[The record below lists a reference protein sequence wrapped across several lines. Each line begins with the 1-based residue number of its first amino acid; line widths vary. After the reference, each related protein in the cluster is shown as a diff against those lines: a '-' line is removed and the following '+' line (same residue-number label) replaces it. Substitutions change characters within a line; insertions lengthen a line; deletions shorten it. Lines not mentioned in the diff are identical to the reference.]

1 VLTELRVRDLAIIAD
16 VTLPLAPGLN
26 VLTGETGAGKSML
39 VDALALLLGE
49 RASADVVRPGAQ
61 KTVIEGAFEF
71 APAALSRLLPPF
83 AALGVEAEDG
93 RLVLKREI
101 SGEGRSRAWV
111 NGSPTT
117 VSVLAQ
123 LGALLV
129 DLHGQHETQSLLRP
143 DAQRDMLDA
152 YADAAVERTA
162 VRDAHER
169 LRELERRE
177 ADLTA
182 RREDVGRKADYL
194 RHVVEEIERAAPQNG
209 EVETLDVEAKR
220 LAHAD
225 ELGRLSRELEQAL
238 DTAGLSRAAKL
249 FGGLT
254 RLDPSVAKWQELLD
268 GAFAHVAELAQ
279 AARDYAAAIESDP
292 HRLGA
297 VEQRRDVL
305 FRLTQKYGPT
315 LPDVL
320 ATRDRAARELE
331 LLDTADLDLRNIA
344 EQRETAATDFA
355 RACSAL
361 TVKRTQGAARLAK
374 SVNDLLPALGMLGG
388 RFAARLVPFAGT
400 DRDSLRAPRSHGA
413 EDVVF
418 EVQLNVGLEARP
430 LAKVASGGELSRL
443 MLALKVVLAQ
453 HDAVPTLV
461 FDEVDQGIGGEVGGR
476 VGEALATVAQAAAG
490 GRQALVITHLP
501 QIGAYANHHLVVA
514 KGARGGIA
522 TSDVQVVT
530 GEARTREL
538 ARMLGDP
545 DMRTALSHAAELL
558 RKASASL
565 GARADTP
572 SPRGR
577 AQRR

>member
-1 VLTELRVRDLAIIAD
+1 MLTELRVRDLAVIAD

-49 RASADVVRPGAQ
+49 RASSDVVRPGAQ
-61 KTVIEGAFEF
+61 KTVIEGAFD
-71 APAALSRLLPPF
+71 LSARPTVRQS
-83 AALGVEAEDG
+83 AQGLGVEIEDG
-93 RLVLKREI
+93 LLVVKREI

-117 VSVLAQ
+117 VGVLAQ

-129 DLHGQHETQSLLRP
+129 DLHGQHETQSLLRI

-169 LRELERRE
+169 LRDLERRE
-177 ADLTA
+177 EELTS
-182 RREDVGRKADYL
+182 RREDVRRKSDYL

-209 EVETLDVEAKR
+209 EVEALEVEAKR

-238 DTAGLSRAAKL
+238 DTAALSRAAKL
-249 FGGLT
+249 VAGLA
-254 RLDPSVAKWQELLD
+254 RLDPSAAKWQELLD
-268 GAFAHVAELAQ
+268 GAFAHVEELVQ
-279 AARDYAAAIESDP
+279 AVRGYAAAIESDP
-292 HRLGA
+292 RRLGA

-305 FRLTQKYGPT
+305 FRLVQKYGPT

-320 ATRDRAARELE
+320 ATRDRAKHELE
-331 LLDTADLDLRNIA
+331 SLDTADLDLRNIA
-344 EQRETAATDFA
+344 EQREQAGSEFS
-355 RACSAL
+355 RACAAL
-361 TVKRTQGAARLAK
+361 TAKRTRGAARLADA
-374 SVNDLLPALGMLGG
+374 VNQLLPALGMQGG
-388 RFAARLVPFAGT
+388 RFAPRLVP
-400 DRDSLRAPRSHGA
+400 LPAPRSQGA
-413 EDVVF
+413 EDVLF
-418 EVQLNVGLEARP
+418 EVQLNLGLDARP

-476 VGEALATVAQAAAG
+476 VGEALATVAQGAPG
-490 GRQALVITHLP
+490 GRQVLVITHLP
-501 QIGAYANHHLVVA
+501 QIGAYADHHLVVA

-530 GEARTREL
+530 GEGRTREL

-558 RKASASL
+558 RKASVSGA
-565 GARADTP
+565 ARADTP

-577 AQRR
+577 APRR

>member
-1 VLTELRVRDLAIIAD
+1 
-16 VTLPLAPGLN
+16 
-26 VLTGETGAGKSML
+26 ML

-49 RASADVVRPGAQ
+49 RASADVVRPGAE

-71 APAALSRLLPPF
+71 SPAALSRLVLPF
-83 AALGVEAEDG
+83 AALGVEVDEG

-152 YADAAVERTA
+152 YADAALERTA

-169 LRELERRE
+169 LHELERRE
-177 ADLTA
+177 EELTA
-182 RREDVGRKADYL
+182 RREDVRRKADYL
-194 RHVVEEIERAAPQNG
+194 RHVVEEIERATPQTG
-209 EVETLDVEAKR
+209 EVESLEVEAKR

-225 ELGRLSRELEQAL
+225 ELGRLSRELGQAL
-238 DTAGLSRAAKL
+238 DTAGPRRSAKL
-249 FGGLT
+249 FAGLT

-268 GAFAHVAELAQ
+268 GAFAHVTELAQ
-279 AARDYAAAIESDP
+279 AARDYGAAIESDP
-292 HRLGA
+292 QRLGA

-305 FRLTQKYGPT
+305 FRLTQKYGPA

-344 EQRETAATDFA
+344 EQRQTAAADFA

-361 TVKRTQGAARLAK
+361 SAKRKGGAERLA
-374 SVNDLLPALGMLGG
+374 SAVNALLPALGMEGG
-388 RFAARLVPFAGT
+388 RFAVRLVQLPGT
-400 DRDSLRAPRSHGA
+400 DRDSFRAPRFHGA

-443 MLALKVVLAQ
+443 MLALKVVLAE

-461 FDEVDQGIGGEVGGR
+461 FDERDQGIGGEVGAR
-476 VGEALATVAQAAAG
+476 VGEALAAGAQGRPG

-538 ARMLGDP
+538 ARMMGDP
-545 DMRTALSHAAELL
+545 DMRTYL
-558 RKASASL
+558 
-565 GARADTP
+565 
-572 SPRGR
+572 
-577 AQRR
+577 

>member
-1 VLTELRVRDLAIIAD
+1 
-16 VTLPLAPGLN
+16 
-26 VLTGETGAGKSML
+26 ML

-49 RASADVVRPGAQ
+49 RASSDVVRPGAQ

-71 APAALSRLLPPF
+71 TSAALSRLLPPF
-83 AALGVEAEDG
+83 AALGVEVEEG

-117 VSVLAQ
+117 VGVLAQ

-129 DLHGQHETQSLLRP
+129 DLHGQHETQSLLRI

-169 LRELERRE
+169 LRDLERRE
-177 ADLTA
+177 EELAG
-182 RREDVGRKADYL
+182 RREDVRRKSDYL

-238 DTAGLSRAAKL
+238 DTAGLARAAKL
-249 FGGLT
+249 FAGLT

-292 HRLGA
+292 NRLGA
-297 VEQRRDVL
+297 VEARRDGL

-320 ATRDRAARELE
+320 ATRDPSARELE
-331 LLDTADLDLRNIA
+331 LLDTPAPGLRQIA
-344 EQRETAATDFA
+344 EQRDTAAADFA
-355 RACSAL
+355 RACAAL
-361 TVKRTQGAARLAK
+361 TAKRTQGATHLAQA
-374 SVNDLLPALGMLGG
+374 VNELLPPLGMPGG
-388 RFAARLVPFAGT
+388 RFLVRLQ
-400 DRDSLRAPRSHGA
+400 PR
-413 EDVVF
+413 
-418 EVQLNVGLEARP
+418 
-430 LAKVASGGELSRL
+430 
-443 MLALKVVLAQ
+443 
-453 HDAVPTLV
+453 
-461 FDEVDQGIGGEVGGR
+461 
-476 VGEALATVAQAAAG
+476 
-490 GRQALVITHLP
+490 
-501 QIGAYANHHLVVA
+501 
-514 KGARGGIA
+514 
-522 TSDVQVVT
+522 
-530 GEARTREL
+530 
-538 ARMLGDP
+538 
-545 DMRTALSHAAELL
+545 
-558 RKASASL
+558 
-565 GARADTP
+565 
-572 SPRGR
+572 
-577 AQRR
+577 

>member
-1 VLTELRVRDLAIIAD
+1 VLTELRVRDLAVIAD

-49 RASADVVRPGAQ
+49 RASSDVVRPGAE
-61 KTVIEGAFEF
+61 KTVIEGAFD
-71 APAALSRLLPPF
+71 LSGRPT
-83 AALGVEAEDG
+83 ARQSAQALGVEVEDG
-93 RLVLKREI
+93 LLVVKREI

-117 VSVLAQ
+117 VNVLAQ

-129 DLHGQHETQSLLRP
+129 DLHGQHETQSLLRI

-162 VRDAHER
+162 VRDAYER
-169 LRELERRE
+169 LRDLERRE
-177 ADLTA
+177 EELAG
-182 RREDVGRKADYL
+182 RREDVRRKSDYL

-209 EVETLDVEAKR
+209 EVEALEVEAKR

-249 FGGLT
+249 VGGLT
-254 RLDPSVAKWQELLD
+254 RLDPSVAQWQELLD
-268 GAFAHVAELAQ
+268 GAFAHVEELVQ
-279 AARDYAAAIESDP
+279 AVRGYAAAVESDP
-292 HRLGA
+292 NRLGA

-305 FRLTQKYGPT
+305 FRLVQKYGPG

-320 ATRDRAARELE
+320 ATRDRATHELE
-331 LLDTADLDLRNIA
+331 LLDTADLDLQQIA
-344 EQRETAATDFA
+344 GQRETAAADFA

-361 TVKRTQGAARLAK
+361 TAKRTKGATRLAQA
-374 SVNDLLPALGMLGG
+374 VNELLPALGMPGG
-388 RFAARLVPFAGT
+388 RFEANLSPLPSPRGDGSEAGT
-400 DRDSLRAPRSHGA
+400 
-413 EDVVF
+413 F
-418 EVQLNVGLEARP
+418 TVQLNLGLEARP

-476 VGEALATVAQAAAG
+476 VGEALATVAQGAPGGG
-490 GRQALVITHLP
+490 GRQVLVITHLP

-530 GEARTREL
+530 GDGRTREL

-558 RKASASL
+558 RKTSVSSA
-565 GARADTP
+565 ARSDTP
-572 SPRGR
+572 SRRGQAR
-577 AQRR
+577 HR

>member
-1 VLTELRVRDLAIIAD
+1 VLTELRVRDLAVIAD

-49 RASADVVRPGAQ
+49 RGSSDVVRPGAQ

-71 APAALSRLLPPF
+71 TSTVLDRLLPSF
-83 AALGVEAEDG
+83 TALGVEVEDG

-101 SGEGRSRAWV
+101 SGEGRSRAWA

-117 VSVLAQ
+117 VGILAQ
-123 LGALLV
+123 LGAVLV
-129 DLHGQHETQSLLRP
+129 DLHGQHETQSLLRT

-169 LRELERRE
+169 LRDFERRE
-177 ADLTA
+177 GELTA
-182 RREDVGRKADYL
+182 RREDVRRKADYL

-209 EVETLDVEAKR
+209 EVEALELEAKR

-225 ELGRLSRELEQAL
+225 ELGRLSRELERAL

-249 FGGLT
+249 FGGLA
-254 RLDPSVAKWQELLD
+254 RLDPSVARWQELLD
-268 GAFAHVAELAQ
+268 GAFAHVEELVQ

-292 HRLGA
+292 HRLGV

-305 FRLTQKYGPT
+305 FRLAQKYGPT

-331 LLDTADLDLRNIA
+331 LLDTADLDLRQIA
-344 EQRETAATDFA
+344 AQRETAAADFA

-361 TVKRTQGAARLAK
+361 TAKRNSGADRLAMA
-374 SVNDLLPALGMLGG
+374 VNVLLPALGMQGG
-388 RFAARLVPFAGT
+388 RFEANLSPLP
-400 DRDSLRAPRSHGA
+400 SPRGDGSEA
-413 EDVVF
+413 VTF
-418 EVQLNVGLEARP
+418 TVQLNLGLEARP

-476 VGEALATVAQAAAG
+476 VGEALATVAQGASG
-490 GRQALVITHLP
+490 GRQVLVITHLP
-501 QIGAYANHHLVVA
+501 QIAAYANHHLVVA

-522 TSDVQVVT
+522 TSDVQGVT
-530 GEARTREL
+530 GDGRTREL

-558 RKASASL
+558 RKTSESSA
-565 GARADTP
+565 ARSDTP
-572 SPRGR
+572 SPQGR
-577 AQRR
+577 ARRR

>member
-1 VLTELRVRDLAIIAD
+1 MLTELRVRDLAVIAD

-49 RASADVVRPGAQ
+49 RASADVVRPGAE

-71 APAALSRLLPPF
+71 APAALARLLPPF
-83 AALGVEAEDG
+83 AALGVEPEDG

-177 ADLTA
+177 ADLSA

-194 RHVVEEIERAAPQNG
+194 RHVVQEIERAAPQNG

-225 ELGRLSRELEQAL
+225 ELGRLSRDLEQAL

-361 TVKRTQGAARLAK
+361 TAKRKGGAARLAAA
-374 SVNDLLPALGMLGG
+374 VNELLPALGMQGG
-388 RFAARLVPFAGT
+388 RFDANLSPLP
-400 DRDSLRAPRSHGA
+400 SPRGDGSEA
-413 EDVVF
+413 VTF
-418 EVQLNVGLEARP
+418 TVQLNVGLEPRP

-476 VGEALATVAQAAAG
+476 VGEALATVAQATAG

-558 RKASASL
+558 RRASVSP
-565 GARADTP
+565 GAPADTP

>member
-1 VLTELRVRDLAIIAD
+1 VLTELRVRDLAVIAD
-16 VTLPLAPGLN
+16 VTLPLSPGLN

-49 RASADVVRPGAQ
+49 RASSDVVRPGAE

-83 AALGVEAEDG
+83 AALGAEVDEG

-117 VSVLAQ
+117 VGVLAQ

-152 YADAAVERTA
+152 YADAALERTA

-169 LRELERRE
+169 LHELERRE
-177 ADLTA
+177 EGLTA
-182 RREDVGRKADYL
+182 RREDVRRKADYL
-194 RHVVEEIERAAPQNG
+194 RHVVGEIERAAPQTG
-209 EVETLDVEAKR
+209 EVESLEIEAKR

-238 DTAGLSRAAKL
+238 DTTGLSRAAKL
-249 FGGLT
+249 FESLV
-254 RLDPSVAKWQELLD
+254 RLDPSVAKWHELLD
-268 GAFAHVAELAQ
+268 GAFAHVQELAQ
-279 AARDYAAAIESDP
+279 ATRDYAATIESDP
-292 HRLGA
+292 QRLGA

-305 FRLTQKYGPT
+305 FRLTQKYGPA

-331 LLDTADLDLRNIA
+331 LLDTADLDLRQIA
-344 EQRETAATDFA
+344 ALRETAAADFA

-361 TVKRTQGAARLAK
+361 TAKRTKGATQLAK
-374 SVNDLLPALGMLGG
+374 AVNELLPALGMRGG
-388 RFAARLVPFAGT
+388 RFTARL
-400 DRDSLRAPRSHGA
+400 APLTASRSQGA

-418 EVQLNVGLEARP
+418 EVQLNIGLEPRP

-461 FDEVDQGIGGEVGGR
+461 FDEVDQGIGGEVGAR
-476 VGEALATVAQAAAG
+476 VGEALATVSRAAPG

-501 QIGAYANHHLVVA
+501 QIGAYADHHLVVA

-558 RKASASL
+558 RKASVSPA
-565 GARADTP
+565 APADRS

>member
-1 VLTELRVRDLAIIAD
+1 VLTELRVRDLAVIAD
-16 VTLPLAPGLN
+16 VTLPLSPGLN

-49 RASADVVRPGAQ
+49 RASSDVVRPGAE

-71 APAALSRLLPPF
+71 GAAALSRLLPPL
-83 AALGVEAEDG
+83 AALGVEADDG

-152 YADAAVERTA
+152 YADAALERTA

-169 LRELERRE
+169 LHELERRE
-177 ADLTA
+177 EELTA
-182 RREDVGRKADYL
+182 RREEVRRKADYL
-194 RHVVEEIERAAPQNG
+194 RHVVEEIERAAPQAG
-209 EVETLDVEAKR
+209 EVEALEVEAKR

-249 FGGLT
+249 FAGLT

-268 GAFAHVAELAQ
+268 GAFAHVTELAQ

-292 HRLGA
+292 QRLGA

-315 LPDVL
+315 LPDAL

-331 LLDTADLDLRNIA
+331 LLDTADLDLRQIA
-344 EQRETAATDFA
+344 ALRETAAADFA

-361 TVKRTQGAARLAK
+361 TAKRKGGAERLANA
-374 SVNDLLPALGMLGG
+374 VNALLPALGMQGG
-388 RFAARLVPFAGT
+388 RFAVRLVPLPGT
-400 DRDSLRAPRSHGA
+400 DRDSFRAPRSHGA
-413 EDVVF
+413 EEVVF

-443 MLALKVVLAQ
+443 MLALKVVLAE

-461 FDEVDQGIGGEVGGR
+461 FDEVDQGIGGEVGAR
-476 VGEALATVAQAAAG
+476 VGEALATVAQGTPG

-558 RKASASL
+558 RKASVSPA
-565 GARADTP
+565 APADRS
-572 SPRGR
+572 SPPGR

>member
-1 VLTELRVRDLAIIAD
+1 
-16 VTLPLAPGLN
+16 
-26 VLTGETGAGKSML
+26 ML

-49 RASADVVRPGAQ
+49 RASSDIVRPGAE

-71 APAALSRLLPPF
+71 TSAALSRLLPPF
-83 AALGVEAEDG
+83 AALGVEAEEG

-152 YADAAVERTA
+152 YADAALERTA

-177 ADLTA
+177 EELTA
-182 RREDVGRKADYL
+182 RREEVRRKADYL
-194 RHVVEEIERAAPQNG
+194 RHVVEEIERAAPQTG
-209 EVETLDVEAKR
+209 EVESLEVEAKR

-249 FGGLT
+249 FAGLT

-268 GAFAHVAELAQ
+268 GAFAHVTELAQ

-292 HRLGA
+292 QRLGA

-315 LPDVL
+315 LPDAL

-331 LLDTADLDLRNIA
+331 LLDTADLDLRQIA
-344 EQRETAATDFA
+344 ALRETAAADFA

-361 TVKRTQGAARLAK
+361 TAKRKGGAERLANA
-374 SVNDLLPALGMLGG
+374 VNALLPALGMEGG
-388 RFAARLVPFAGT
+388 RFVVRLVPLPGT
-400 DRDSLRAPRSHGA
+400 DRDSFRAPRSHGA
-413 EDVVF
+413 EEAVF
-418 EVQLNVGLEARP
+418 EVQLNVGLDARP

-443 MLALKVVLAQ
+443 MLALKVVLAE

-461 FDEVDQGIGGEVGGR
+461 FDEVDQGIGGEVGAR
-476 VGEALATVAQAAAG
+476 VGEALAAVAG
-490 GRQALVITHLP
+490 RPGRQVLVITHLP
-501 QIGAYANHHLVVA
+501 QIAASADHQLVIA
-514 KGARGGIA
+514 KGAKGGVA

-530 GEARTREL
+530 GEPRTREL

-545 DMRTALSHAAELL
+545 DMATAVRHAEELL
-558 RKASASL
+558 RKASAKPASRP
-565 GARADTP
+565 GTP
-572 SPRGR
+572 SPPAPRSP
-577 AQRR
+577 

>member
-1 VLTELRVRDLAIIAD
+1 VLTELRVRDLAVIAD
-16 VTLPLAPGLN
+16 VTLPLSPGLN

-49 RASADVVRPGAQ
+49 RASSDIVRPGAE

-71 APAALSRLLPPF
+71 TSAALSRLLPPF
-83 AALGVEAEDG
+83 AALGVEAEEG

-152 YADAAVERTA
+152 YADAALERTA

-169 LRELERRE
+169 LHELERRE
-177 ADLTA
+177 EELTA
-182 RREDVGRKADYL
+182 RREEVRRKADYL
-194 RHVVEEIERAAPQNG
+194 RHVVEEIERAAPQTG
-209 EVETLDVEAKR
+209 EVESLEVEAKR

-249 FGGLT
+249 FAGLT

-268 GAFAHVAELAQ
+268 GAFAHVTELAQ

-292 HRLGA
+292 QRLGA

-305 FRLTQKYGPT
+305 FRLTQKYGPA

-344 EQRETAATDFA
+344 EQRQTAAADFA

-361 TVKRTQGAARLAK
+361 SAKRKGGAERLA
-374 SVNDLLPALGMLGG
+374 SAVNALLPALGMEGG
-388 RFAARLVPFAGT
+388 RFAVRLVQLPGT
-400 DRDSLRAPRSHGA
+400 DRDSFRAPRSHGA
-413 EDVVF
+413 EDAVF

-443 MLALKVVLAQ
+443 MLALKVVLAE

-461 FDEVDQGIGGEVGGR
+461 FDEVDQGIGGEVGAR
-476 VGEALATVAQAAAG
+476 VGEALATVAQGTPG

-514 KGARGGIA
+514 KGARGGVA

-530 GEARTREL
+530 DEARTREL

-558 RKASASL
+558 RKASVSPA
-565 GARADTP
+565 APADRS

>member
-1 VLTELRVRDLAIIAD
+1 MLTELRVRDLAVIAD
-16 VTLPLAPGLN
+16 VTLPLRAGLN

-49 RASADVVRPGAQ
+49 RASSDVVRPGAE
-61 KTVIEGAFEF
+61 KTVIEGAFD
-71 APAALSRLLPPF
+71 LSDRPT
-83 AALGVEAEDG
+83 ARQSAQALGVEVEDG
-93 RLVLKREI
+93 LLVVKREI

-117 VSVLAQ
+117 VNVLAQ

-129 DLHGQHETQSLLRP
+129 DLHGQHETQSLLRI

-169 LRELERRE
+169 LRDLERRE
-177 ADLTA
+177 EELAG
-182 RREDVGRKADYL
+182 RREDVRRKSDYL

-209 EVETLDVEAKR
+209 EVEALEVEAKR

-249 FGGLT
+249 VGGLT
-254 RLDPSVAKWQELLD
+254 RLDPSVAQWRELLD
-268 GAFAHVAELAQ
+268 GAFAHVEELVQ
-279 AARDYAAAIESDP
+279 AVRGYAAAVESDP
-292 HRLGA
+292 NRLGA

-305 FRLTQKYGPT
+305 FRLVQKYGPG

-320 ATRDRAARELE
+320 ATRDRATHELE
-331 LLDTADLDLRNIA
+331 LLDTADLDLQQIA
-344 EQRETAATDFA
+344 GQRETAAADFA

-361 TVKRTQGAARLAK
+361 TAKRTKGATRLAK
-374 SVNDLLPALGMLGG
+374 AVNELLPALGMPGG
-388 RFAARLVPFAGT
+388 RFEANLSPLP
-400 DRDSLRAPRSHGA
+400 SPRADGSEA
-413 EDVVF
+413 VTF
-418 EVQLNVGLEARP
+418 TVQLNLGLEARP

-476 VGEALATVAQAAAG
+476 VGEALATVAQGAPGGG
-490 GRQALVITHLP
+490 GRQVLVITHLP

-530 GEARTREL
+530 GDGRTREL

-558 RKASASL
+558 RKTSVSSA
-565 GARADTP
+565 ARSDTP
-572 SPRGR
+572 SRRGQ
-577 AQRR
+577 ARRR

>member
-1 VLTELRVRDLAIIAD
+1 VLTELRVRDLAVIAD
-16 VTLPLAPGLN
+16 VTLPLASGLN

-49 RASADVVRPGAQ
+49 RASSDVVRPGAE
-61 KTVIEGAFEF
+61 KTVVEGAFD
-71 APAALSRLLPPF
+71 LSDRPTVRQS
-83 AALGVEAEDG
+83 AQALGVEIEDG
-93 RLVLKREI
+93 LLVVKREI

-117 VSVLAQ
+117 VGVLAQ
-123 LGALLV
+123 LGAVLV
-129 DLHGQHETQSLLRP
+129 DLHGQHENQSLLRA

-152 YADAAVERTA
+152 YADGAVERTA

-169 LRELERRE
+169 LRDFERRE
-177 ADLTA
+177 EELTG
-182 RREDVGRKADYL
+182 RREDVRRKADYL
-194 RHVVEEIERAAPQNG
+194 RHVVEDIERAAPQNG
-209 EVETLDVEAKR
+209 EVEALDVEAKR

-249 FGGLT
+249 FAGLA
-254 RLDPSVAKWQELLD
+254 RLDPSVARWQELLD
-268 GAFAHVAELAQ
+268 GAFAHVEELVQ

-292 HRLGA
+292 HRLGV

-305 FRLTQKYGPT
+305 FRLVQKYGPA

-320 ATRDRAARELE
+320 ATRDRATRELE
-331 LLDTADLDLRNIA
+331 LLDTADLDLRQIA
-344 EQRETAATDFA
+344 AQRETAAADFA

-361 TVKRTQGAARLAK
+361 TAKRTKGATRLVKA
-374 SVNDLLPALGMLGG
+374 VDEMLPALGMPGG
-388 RFAARLVPFAGT
+388 RFAARLLPLPT
-400 DRDSLRAPRSHGA
+400 PRSHGA

-476 VGEALATVAQAAAG
+476 VGEALATVAQGATG
-490 GRQALVITHLP
+490 GRQVLVITHLP
-501 QIGAYANHHLVVA
+501 QIGAYAHHHLVVA

-530 GEARTREL
+530 GDGRTREL

-558 RKASASL
+558 RKTSVSSA
-565 GARADTP
+565 ARSDTA

-577 AQRR
+577 ARRR

>member
-1 VLTELRVRDLAIIAD
+1 MLTELRVRDLAVIAD
-16 VTLPLAPGLN
+16 VTLPFSPGLN
-26 VLTGETGAGKSML
+26 VVTGETGAGKSML

-49 RASADVVRPGAQ
+49 RASSDVVRPGAE

-71 APAALSRLLPPF
+71 TSTALHRLSPSF
-83 AALGVEAEDG
+83 TALGVEVEDG
-93 RLVLKREI
+93 RLVLKRDI
-101 SGEGRSRAWV
+101 SAEGRSRAWV

-117 VSVLAQ
+117 VGVLAQ

-129 DLHGQHETQSLLRP
+129 DLHGQHESQSLLRP

-152 YADAAVERTA
+152 YADAALEQTA

-169 LRELERRE
+169 LHALERRE
-177 ADLTA
+177 EELTA
-182 RREDVGRKADYL
+182 RREDVRRKADYL
-194 RHVVEEIERAAPQNG
+194 RHVVDEIARAAPQTG
-209 EVETLDVEAKR
+209 EVEALELEAKR

-238 DTAGLSRAAKL
+238 DTAGLSRASKL
-249 FGGLT
+249 FGSLV
-254 RLDPSVAKWQELLD
+254 RLDPSVAKWQDLLD
-268 GAFAHVAELAQ
+268 GAFAHVQELAQ

-292 HRLGA
+292 QRLGA

-305 FRLTQKYGPT
+305 FRLTQKYGPA

-331 LLDTADLDLRNIA
+331 LLDTADLDLRQMA
-344 EQRETAATDFA
+344 ALRETAAADFA
-355 RACSAL
+355 RACAAL
-361 TVKRTQGAARLAK
+361 TAKRTQGATHLAQA
-374 SVNDLLPALGMLGG
+374 VNELLPALGMQGG
-388 RFAARLVPFAGT
+388 RFAVRLVP
-400 DRDSLRAPRSHGA
+400 LPAPRFHGA
-413 EDVVF
+413 EDAVF

-461 FDEVDQGIGGEVGGR
+461 FDEVDQGIGGEVGFR
-476 VGEALATVAQAAAG
+476 VGAALATVARAAPG

-501 QIGAYANHHLVVA
+501 QIGAYADHHLVVA

-530 GEARTREL
+530 GEARAREL

-558 RKASASL
+558 RKASASP
-565 GARADTP
+565 AAPADRP

>member
-1 VLTELRVRDLAIIAD
+1 VLTELRVRDLAVIAD
-16 VTLPLAPGLN
+16 VTLPLSPGLN
-26 VLTGETGAGKSML
+26 VLTGATGAGKSML

-49 RASADVVRPGAQ
+49 RASSDVVRPGAE

-83 AALGVEAEDG
+83 AALGVEVDEG

-117 VSVLAQ
+117 VGVLAQ
-123 LGALLV
+123 LGALLL

-152 YADAAVERTA
+152 YADAALERTA

-169 LRELERRE
+169 LHELERRE
-177 ADLTA
+177 EDLTA
-182 RREDVGRKADYL
+182 RREDVRRNADYL
-194 RHVVEEIERAAPQNG
+194 RHVVEEIERAAPQTG
-209 EVETLDVEAKR
+209 EVESLEVEAKR

-225 ELGRLSRELEQAL
+225 ELSRLSRELGQAL

-249 FGGLT
+249 FAGLT
-254 RLDPSVAKWQELLD
+254 RLDPSVAKWRELLD
-268 GAFAHVAELAQ
+268 GAFAHVTELAQ

-292 HRLGA
+292 QRLGA

-315 LPDVL
+315 LPDAL

-344 EQRETAATDFA
+344 EQRETAAADFA

-361 TVKRTQGAARLAK
+361 TAKRKGGAERLATA
-374 SVNDLLPALGMLGG
+374 VNALLPALGMQGG
-388 RFAARLVPFAGT
+388 RFAARLVPLPGT
-400 DRDSLRAPRSHGA
+400 DRDSFRAPRSRGA
-413 EDVVF
+413 EDVTFV
-418 EVQLNVGLEARP
+418 VQLNLGLEARP

-443 MLALKVVLAQ
+443 MLALKVVLAE

-461 FDEVDQGIGGEVGGR
+461 FDEVDQGIGGEVGAR
-476 VGEALATVAQAAAG
+476 VGEALATVAQGTPG

-558 RKASASL
+558 RKASVSPA
-565 GARADTP
+565 APADRS

-577 AQRR
+577 AQHR

>member
-1 VLTELRVRDLAIIAD
+1 
-16 VTLPLAPGLN
+16 
-26 VLTGETGAGKSML
+26 ML

-49 RASADVVRPGAQ
+49 RASSDVVRPGAE

-71 APAALSRLLPPF
+71 APAVLSRLSPPF
-83 AALGVEAEDG
+83 AALGVEVDEG
-93 RLVLKREI
+93 RLVLKRDI
-101 SGEGRSRAWV
+101 SAEGRSRAWV

-129 DLHGQHETQSLLRP
+129 DLHGQHETQSLLRA

-177 ADLTA
+177 EDLTT
-182 RREDVGRKADYL
+182 RREDVRRKADYL
-194 RHVVEEIERAAPQNG
+194 RHVVKEIERAAPRNG
-209 EVETLDVEAKR
+209 EAESLDVEAKR

-238 DTAGLSRAAKL
+238 DTSSLARAAKL
-249 FGGLT
+249 FAGLT
-254 RLDPSVAKWQELLD
+254 RLDASVTKWQELLD
-268 GAFAHVAELAQ
+268 GAFAHVTELSQ

-292 HRLGA
+292 QRLGA

-305 FRLTQKYGPT
+305 SRLTQKYGPT

-320 ATRDRAARELE
+320 AMRDRAARELE
-331 LLDTADLDLRNIA
+331 LLDTADLDLRTIA
-344 EQRETAATDFA
+344 EQRETAAADFA

-361 TVKRTQGAARLAK
+361 TAKRTQGAARLAK
-374 SVNDLLPALGMLGG
+374 AVNQLLPALGMPGG
-388 RFAARLVPFAGT
+388 EFAARLVPLAGT

-413 EDVVF
+413 DDVVF

-476 VGEALATVAQAAAG
+476 VGEALATVAQGASG
-490 GRQALVITHLP
+490 GRQVLVITHLP
-501 QIGAYANHHLVVA
+501 QIAAYANHHLVVA

-558 RKASASL
+558 RKTSESSA
-565 GARADTP
+565 ARADIP

>member
-1 VLTELRVRDLAIIAD
+1 VLTELRVRDLAVIAD
-16 VTLPLAPGLN
+16 VTLPLSPGLN

-49 RASADVVRPGAQ
+49 RASSDVVRPGAE

-83 AALGVEAEDG
+83 AALGVEVDEG
-93 RLVLKREI
+93 RLVLKRDI
-101 SGEGRSRAWV
+101 SAEGRSRAWV

-152 YADAAVERTA
+152 YADAALERTA

-169 LRELERRE
+169 LHELERRE
-177 ADLTA
+177 EELTA
-182 RREDVGRKADYL
+182 RREEVRRKADYL
-194 RHVVEEIERAAPQNG
+194 RHVVEEIERAAPQTG
-209 EVETLDVEAKR
+209 EVESLEVEAKR

-225 ELGRLSRELEQAL
+225 ELGRLSRELGQAL

-249 FGGLT
+249 FAGLT

-268 GAFAHVAELAQ
+268 GAFAHVTELAQ

-292 HRLGA
+292 QRLGA

-305 FRLTQKYGPT
+305 FRLTQKYGPA

-344 EQRETAATDFA
+344 EQRETAAADCA
-355 RACSAL
+355 RAYSAL
-361 TVKRTQGAARLAK
+361 TAKRKGGAERLATA
-374 SVNDLLPALGMLGG
+374 VNALLPALGMEGG
-388 RFAARLVPFAGT
+388 RFAVRLVQLP
-400 DRDSLRAPRSHGA
+400 APRSHGA
-413 EDVVF
+413 EDAVF

-461 FDEVDQGIGGEVGGR
+461 FDEVDQGIGGEVGAR
-476 VGEALATVAQAAAG
+476 VGEALATVAQGTPG

-522 TSDVQVVT
+522 TSDVQVVR

-545 DMRTALSHAAELL
+545 DMRTALGHAAELL
-558 RKASASL
+558 RKASVSPA
-565 GARADTP
+565 APADRS
-572 SPRGR
+572 SPPGR

>member
-1 VLTELRVRDLAIIAD
+1 MLTELRVRDLAVIAD
-16 VTLPLAPGLN
+16 VTLPLAAGLN

-49 RASADVVRPGAQ
+49 RASSDVVRPGAD
-61 KTVIEGAFEF
+61 KTIIEGAFEF
-71 APAALSRLLPPF
+71 TSTALHRLSPPF
-83 AALGVEAEDG
+83 AALGVEVEDG

-129 DLHGQHETQSLLRP
+129 DLHGQHETQSLLRA

-177 ADLTA
+177 EELTA
-182 RREDVGRKADYL
+182 RREDVRRKADYL
-194 RHVVEEIERAAPQNG
+194 RHVVEEIERAAPQSG
-209 EVETLDVEAKR
+209 EVETLEVEAKR

-249 FGGLT
+249 FAGLT
-254 RLDPSVAKWQELLD
+254 RLDPSVARWQELLD
-268 GAFAHVAELAQ
+268 GAFAHVAELTQ
-279 AARDYAAAIESDP
+279 AARAYAAAIESDP
-292 HRLGA
+292 NRLGA
-297 VEQRRDVL
+297 VEARRDVL

-320 ATRDRAARELE
+320 ATRDRSARELE
-331 LLDTADLDLRNIA
+331 LLDTADLDLRHFA
-344 EQRETAATDFA
+344 EQRETAAADFA
-355 RACSAL
+355 RACAAL
-361 TVKRTQGAARLAK
+361 TAKRTQGATRLAQA
-374 SVNDLLPALGMLGG
+374 VNELLPPLGMPGG
-388 RFAARLVPFAGT
+388 RFLVRLQ
-400 DRDSLRAPRSHGA
+400 PRTTPHAHGA
-413 EDVVF
+413 EDVSF
-418 EVQLNVGLEARP
+418 EVTLNVGMDARP

-453 HDAVPTLV
+453 HDAVATLV
-461 FDEVDQGIGGEVGGR
+461 FDEVDQGIGGEVGGQ
-476 VGEALATVAQAAAG
+476 VGQALATVAQAVPG

-530 GEARTREL
+530 GDGRAREL
-538 ARMLGDP
+538 ARMLGGP
-545 DMRTALSHAAELL
+545 DMQTALSHAAELL
-558 RKASASL
+558 RKASASP
-565 GARADTP
+565 AAPADTP